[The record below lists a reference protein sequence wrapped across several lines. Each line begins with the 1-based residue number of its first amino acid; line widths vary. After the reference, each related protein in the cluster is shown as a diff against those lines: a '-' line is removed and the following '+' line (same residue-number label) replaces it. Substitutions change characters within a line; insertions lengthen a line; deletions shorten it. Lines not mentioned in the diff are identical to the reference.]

1 MRLLLRLEK
10 DHQLTGQLYL
20 RCLEEALHDSQRKQ
34 KNGSARLVSAD
45 ERVKSWRRIPCTW
58 RIVARRVE
66 ETMALQPADLNS
78 QQADDTCQHRRE
90 IKVAIS
96 AMTFFF
102 LARRDP
108 RSKSSAGLK

>member
-1 MRLLLRLEK
+1 LLLRLGK

-20 RCLEEALHDSQRKQ
+20 RCFEEALHDSQRKQ

-45 ERVKSWRRIPCTW
+45 ERVKSWRKISRTR

-66 ETMALQPADLNS
+66 EIVALRFADLNS
-78 QQADDTCQHRRE
+78 QRADATCQHRRE
-90 IKVAIS
+90 IKVAAS

-102 LARRDP
+102 LARRGL
-108 RSKSSAGLK
+108 RSKSSAGSK